1 MANQSVLL
9 PAKRQ
14 YPCDSQLSVADQ
26 SRELTPSLKLATHPD
41 YEFLRILDPSPL
53 PFLKGTGEFQFPEVL
68 IPESDEDD
76 DES

>member
-26 SRELTPSLKLATHPD
+26 SRELAPSLKLAIHLD
-41 YEFLRILDPSPL
+41 YEFLRIPGSSPS

-68 IPESDEDD
+68 ILESDEDD